1 MQPQVLVSDEATA
14 SVDSETDAFIQKTIR
29 RQFRHCTV
37 ITIAHRINT
46 ILDST
51 KILVMDDGCVAEF
64 NTVQNLMNHTTSTFR
79 SMVLEAR
86 AGWHASSPA
95 ETED

>member
-1 MQPQVLVSDEATA
+1 MSDEATA

-51 KILVMDDGCVAEF
+51 KVLVMDDGRVAEF
-64 NTVQNLMNHTTSTFR
+64 NTVQNLMSHATSTFR
-79 SMVLEAR
+79 GMVMEAR
-86 AGWHASSPA
+86 AGWHASSSVRPQ
-95 ETED
+95 D